1 MDSLA
6 AVDWSSRPRHDDK
19 AASCCGLTTDARKVH
34 RTDKDTTRLKTADSQ
49 CTDQQIR
56 QRLSLLKT
64 KYARQFTNLHTLTT
78 TGKSF
83 SYMRTREISSPG
95 ENSLVTRRYD
105 FRNEFTRDRWRFIHN
120 AKLGNA
126 DKKAFYMSNVIT
138 HQFEQAFDQ
147 NGWPLELPKTI
158 VQFHIVNKQTVD
170 VLLAHQRDY
179 QSENFQSAFLQ
190 TTVIGKSTTRVAE
203 DLGMIIDQLTVV
215 YNDRP
220 VERLRHRV
228 IVCPPCLAS
237 FSVQFHVRPD
247 PDVYGAGDCAG

>member
-1 MDSLA
+1 MNSLA
-6 AVDWSSRPRHDDK
+6 PVDWSPRPRHDDK
-19 AASCCGLTTDARKVH
+19 AAPWCGLTTDARKVH
-34 RTDKDTTRLKTADSQ
+34 RTDEGTTQLKTADSQ

-56 QRLSLLKT
+56 QRLSRLKT
-64 KYARQFTNLHTLTT
+64 RYARQFTNLHSLTT

-95 ENSLVTRRYD
+95 ENALVTRRYD
-105 FRNEFTRDRWRFIHN
+105 FRNEFTKDRWRFIHN

-138 HQFEQAFDQ
+138 HQFEQTFNQ

-158 VQFHIVNKQTVD
+158 VQFHIVNKQSVD
-170 VLLAHQRDY
+170 VLLAHQGDY
-179 QSENFQSAFLQ
+179 RSEYFKSAFLQ

-215 YNDRP
+215 YNDCP
-220 VERLRHRV
+220 VERLPHRV
-228 IVCPPCLAS
+228 SACLPCLAS

-247 PDVYGAGDCAG
+247 PDVYGAGD

>member
-1 MDSLA
+1 MNSVA
-6 AVDWSSRPRHDDK
+6 PVDWSPRPRHDDK

-34 RTDKDTTRLKTADSQ
+34 RTDEGTTRLKTADSR

-56 QRLSLLKT
+56 QRLSRLKT
-64 KYARQFTNLHTLTT
+64 RYAGQFTNLHSLTT

-95 ENSLVTRRYD
+95 ENALVTRRYD
-105 FRNEFTRDRWRFIHN
+105 FRNEFTKDRWRFIHN

-138 HQFEQAFDQ
+138 HQFEQAFNQ

-170 VLLAHQRDY
+170 VLLAHQGDY
-179 QSENFQSAFLQ
+179 RSEYFKSAFLQ

-220 VERLRHRV
+220 VERLPHRV
-228 IVCPPCLAS
+228 SACLPCHGS

-247 PDVYGAGDCAG
+247 PDVYGANN

>member
-1 MDSLA
+1 MNSLA
-6 AVDWSSRPRHDDK
+6 PVDWSPRPRHDDK
-19 AASCCGLTTDARKVH
+19 AAPWCGLTTDARKVH
-34 RTDKDTTRLKTADSQ
+34 RTDEGTTQLKTADSQ

-56 QRLSLLKT
+56 QRLSRLKT
-64 KYARQFTNLHTLTT
+64 RYARQFTNLHSLTT

-95 ENSLVTRRYD
+95 ENALVTRRYD
-105 FRNEFTRDRWRFIHN
+105 FRNEFTKDRWRFIHN

-138 HQFEQAFDQ
+138 HQFEQTFNQ

-158 VQFHIVNKQTVD
+158 VQFHIVNKQSVD
-170 VLLAHQRDY
+170 VLLAHQGDY
-179 QSENFQSAFLQ
+179 RSEYFKSAFLQ

-203 DLGMIIDQLTVV
+203 DLGMIMDPLTGV
-215 YNDRP
+215 YTDRP
-220 VERLRHRV
+220 VERLPHRV
-228 IVCPPCLAS
+228 SACLPCLAS

-247 PDVYGAGDCAG
+247 PDVYGAGD